1 MNSNEKRKL
10 TSLNNIELFRK
21 SMKKLTLN
29 EELTEIEKEYL
40 LSSAILLSKEYE
52 LNRGY
57 TSYLELSYY
66 IILKYAITYQD
77 YTPLY
82 DFSINFGYYPIANTI
97 SKLNLIRVN
106 NINDILIEKGIK
118 RFKRGDII
126 ETYEQKY
133 AKDNILKCSKNEIAY
148 IAPTS
153 YGKSS
158 IITEKILNDGLSKIG
173 IIVPTKSLINQTYQQ
188 IKKQKLN
195 YKIIMFDEMY
205 ENEEKFIAV
214 VTQERALRLLDK
226 ENLFFDE
233 IFIDE
238 AHNLL
243 DNKYRSLL
251 IARLLNKNLKKNPEQ
266 RVIYLS
272 PLVENSNNLKSYQDG
287 DIKEYK
293 IKFNLKEPEIYELKL
308 NGVVQKYNRF
318 VNEFYPI
325 RENESIL
332 PYIIE
337 NSKNKN
343 FIFISRPIKIEKF
356 AKELS
361 DYITEEIESEEIE
374 ELIRLLKEY
383 VHEDFEIIDFIKKGI
398 VYLHG
403 KMPDQ
408 IKDYLEYKY
417 KNIID
422 IKYLI
427 ANHVILEGM
436 NLPIE
441 NLYIMTVNFLNEKQL
456 INLIGRVNRLNDIFT
471 LDKNNLYKLLPS
483 IHFLNSEEYNRKQSD
498 MENKILEL
506 RSFDLSDKVENPVLK
521 EYDENKLN
529 LSEEKKDKN
538 KKIIENENK
547 IYKDNKS
554 EDSIL
559 EKILI
564 ETGVIN
570 YYENTQEL
578 ITRIKKVKMIITNIQ
593 AWKNLHIIDK
603 IYCIFI
609 NSLTGISD
617 YEIKRLRYKEAKEF
631 YKQFINNRK
640 FNLKERIKNQFKYF
654 KEIKNI
660 PEKSQFYIGES
671 YGEIV
676 KTTEDYRDNF
686 KKVYVDLK
694 DKTDKELLNIAIV
707 KIKIEDDFINY
718 KLNSFLNIMLKME
731 FIDENE
737 YNEVVYGTNNLTKLN
752 LIKKGLTVSLINK
765 FETDNQL
772 QNLSFDMY
780 NNIIP
785 NNLFIE
791 YKNTLDDFLQFEIS
805 KYI

>member
-1 MNSNEKRKL
+1 M
-10 TSLNNIELFRK
+10 
-21 SMKKLTLN
+21 
-29 EELTEIEKEYL
+29 
-40 LSSAILLSKEYE
+40 
-52 LNRGY
+52 
-57 TSYLELSYY
+57 
-66 IILKYAITYQD
+66 
-77 YTPLY
+77 
-82 DFSINFGYYPIANTI
+82 
-97 SKLNLIRVN
+97 
-106 NINDILIEKGIK
+106 
-118 RFKRGDII
+118 
-126 ETYEQKY
+126 
-133 AKDNILKCSKNEIAY
+133 
-148 IAPTS
+148 
-153 YGKSS
+153 
-158 IITEKILNDGLSKIG
+158 
-173 IIVPTKSLINQTYQQ
+173 
-188 IKKQKLN
+188 
-195 YKIIMFDEMY
+195 
-205 ENEEKFIAV
+205 
-214 VTQERALRLLDK
+214 
-226 ENLFFDE
+226 
-233 IFIDE
+233 
-238 AHNLL
+238 
-243 DNKYRSLL
+243 
-251 IARLLNKNLKKNPEQ
+251 
-266 RVIYLS
+266 
-272 PLVENSNNLKSYQDG
+272 
-287 DIKEYK
+287 
-293 IKFNLKEPEIYELKL
+293 
-308 NGVVQKYNRF
+308 
-318 VNEFYPI
+318 
-325 RENESIL
+325 
-332 PYIIE
+332 
-337 NSKNKN
+337 
-343 FIFISRPIKIEKF
+343 
-356 AKELS
+356 
-361 DYITEEIESEEIE
+361 
-374 ELIRLLKEY
+374 
-383 VHEDFEIIDFIKKGI
+383 
-398 VYLHG
+398 
-403 KMPDQ
+403 
-408 IKDYLEYKY
+408 
-417 KNIID
+417 
-422 IKYLI
+422 
-427 ANHVILEGM
+427 
-436 NLPIE
+436 
-441 NLYIMTVNFLNEKQL
+441 
-456 INLIGRVNRLNDIFT
+456 
-471 LDKNNLYKLLPS
+471 
-483 IHFLNSEEYNRKQSD
+483 
-498 MENKILEL
+498 
-506 RSFDLSDKVENPVLK
+506 K

-578 ITRIKKVKMIITNIQ
+578 ITRIKKVKMRITNIQ

-640 FNLKERIKNQFKYF
+640 LNLKERIKNQFKYF

-676 KTTEDYRDNF
+676 KTTENYRDNF

-694 DKTDKELLNIAIV
+694 YKTDKELLNIAIV